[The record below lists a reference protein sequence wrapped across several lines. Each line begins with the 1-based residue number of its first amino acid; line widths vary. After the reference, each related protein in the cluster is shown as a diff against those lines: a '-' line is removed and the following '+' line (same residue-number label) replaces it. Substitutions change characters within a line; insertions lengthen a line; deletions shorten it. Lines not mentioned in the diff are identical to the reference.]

1 MRRCVILICILAVLA
16 APVLALDVLEEER
29 QILNVDTLTDGLPDD
44 TQDALRAYSPSARTN
59 PGEAILAIIKWASGL
74 STGTLREAVQTASLL
89 LTAAL
94 ICQLV
99 RQSVPDDR
107 LHVQAMTGAL
117 AITLLFAAN
126 IKSMI
131 GLAVSVLDEM
141 EAYSKLLLP
150 VMCGAA
156 AASGALTGAGALYMG
171 SSLFFSILTTLV
183 RSLLVPLVYAF
194 VGLAAAECA
203 LPGGKLTSVRQLLGW
218 CIKALLKGAMYVFTA

>member
-1 MRRCVILICILAVLA
+1 MRRCVIVLCILAALTV
-16 APVLALDVLEEER
+16 PVLAMDVLEEER

-44 TQDALRAYSPSARTN
+44 AQDALRAYSPAARTD

-74 STGTLREAVQTASLL
+74 SVSTLREAVQTASLL
-89 LTAAL
+89 LSAAL

-107 LHVQAMTGAL
+107 LHIQAMTGAL
-117 AITLLFAAN
+117 AITLLFATN

-156 AASGALTGAGALYMG
+156 AASGAELRHKSENAHR
-171 SSLFFSILTTLV
+171 
-183 RSLLVPLVYAF
+183 RSHLLRCVGHVVPT
-194 VGLAAAECA
+194 CA
-203 LPGGKLTSVRQLLGW
+203 VLWADRASVQVCATQTPRSPSVRRKKTRAG
-218 CIKALLKGAMYVFTA
+218 IKPALALQIEQRR